1 MYFMKNLHT
10 VRLKGPMGLL
20 IIELTLHRGSYMGAY
35 VLLNLLNNKQVEKKG
50 FFSNQ
55 LYRSM
60 NVRFYLS

>member
-50 FFSNQ
+50 FLATN
-55 LYRSM
+55 YTGA
-60 NVRFYLS
+60 